1 MIRKYIH
8 KSINGNTAVEL
19 IAKESDVDYDIH
31 SMTICNT
38 HTTDLLDIDIYIQ
51 YLNPKSHFPGKN
63 SNWNEEAD
71 TYTTIYLLKNVEVDA
86 GNTLVIEQ
94 DEVEFDSTK
103 FGFYAKLGASDSTV
117 DIIINLKNI

>member
-8 KSINGNTAVEL
+8 KSITGNTAVEL

-63 SNWNEEAD
+63 
-71 TYTTIYLLKNVEVDA
+71 
-86 GNTLVIEQ
+86 
-94 DEVEFDSTK
+94 
-103 FGFYAKLGASDSTV
+103 AKLGASDSTV